1 MTYRHETNGYKIKT
15 HKTFQRV
22 KKKRDFSG
30 KISLILYNMSENVFL
45 LRKPARHIKI
55 IKYNNKKKRMPEINI
70 LLLVGYV
77 NKSKTDTH

>member
-15 HKTFQRV
+15 RD

-55 IKYNNKKKRMPEINI
+55 IKYNNNKKKNA
-70 LLLVGYV
+70 
-77 NKSKTDTH
+77 